1 MIVKGRLSYYCMPRA
16 GKEERSVFAFVLVYQ
31 IVVRAAY
38 IIASALCAVFYLLA
52 VKQCGNRKKKYKR
65 KNRRNRGISEGG
77 GDVLIELGLIFMY
90 NQTYRQTGKGA
101 NINWKD

>member
-31 IVVRAAY
+31 MVVQAAY

-52 VKQCGNRKKKYKR
+52 VKQRGNRGEYKG
-65 KNRRNRGISEGG
+65 KNRRNRGISKGC